1 MHFPQ
6 WRRIFFKN
14 TFLNIIYTEGKM
26 KTLST
31 FLVFIFLLTTAQ
43 AQETEEPLGSEGT
56 SEIDATL
63 SGNSSNEGFTVKNL
77 GGTTLFRVRGDGN
90 VGIGTTSPGATLHV
104 AANDFLVGPGAG
116 DDLSLEISGVDVK
129 LGDIWGN
136 QFGNY
141 LFIDAEG
148 SGNFQFLGGNVGI
161 GTTNPT
167 SKLQVEGNV
176 DINSDLDVDGGT
188 LHVDGTLN
196 RVGIGVTS
204 PTAKLDV
211 RDGDLHL
218 TTTSANGSSHL
229 RLIENP
235 SFIVGGY
242 LHYDGKADILH
253 IGTNISGDVNTI
265 SLPRGTGDVGIGTGS
280 PNYKLDVRGT
290 IGNNAMMFHS
300 DIRWKKNVQ
309 SLPNSL
315 DMVTRLRGV
324 NYEWRQDEFP
334 EMNFPEGQR
343 IGLIAQEVEKVIP
356 ELVNTAADGYKSVEY
371 ANLVAVLI
379 EAVKEQQKQIEALEI
394 RINSIALKEL
404 DKESYCYIKTNINK

>member
-1 MHFPQ
+1 
-6 WRRIFFKN
+6 
-14 TFLNIIYTEGKM
+14 M

-104 AANDFLVGPGAG
+104 AANDFLVGPDAG

-218 TTTSANGSSHL
+218 TTTSGNGSSYL

-235 SFIVGGY
+235 TFIVGGY
-242 LHYDGKADILH
+242 LHYDGNADILH

-265 SLPRGTGDVGIGTGS
+265 SLPRGTGDVGIGTSS

-290 IGNNAMMFHS
+290 IGNNATLHHS
-300 DIRWKKNVQ
+300 DIRWKKNVH

-315 DMVTRLRGV
+315 EKITRLRGV
-324 NYEWRQDEFP
+324 SFEWRQDEFA
-334 EMNFPEGQR
+334 EMNFPEGKR
-343 IGLIAQEVEKVIP
+343 IGLIAQEVEAVIP
-356 ELVNTAADGYKSVEY
+356 ELVNTAADGYKSVAY

-379 EAVKEQQKQIEALEI
+379 EAVKEQQKQIEALER
-394 RINSIALKEL
+394 RISSFTFK
-404 DKESYCYIKTNINK
+404 

>member
-1 MHFPQ
+1 
-6 WRRIFFKN
+6 
-14 TFLNIIYTEGKM
+14 M

-104 AANDFLVGPGAG
+104 AANDFLVGPSAG

-218 TTTSANGSSHL
+218 TTTSGNGSSYL

-235 SFIVGGY
+235 TFIVGGY

-379 EAVKEQQKQIEALEI
+379 EAIKEQQKQIEELER
-394 RINSIALKEL
+394 RISSFTFK
-404 DKESYCYIKTNINK
+404 